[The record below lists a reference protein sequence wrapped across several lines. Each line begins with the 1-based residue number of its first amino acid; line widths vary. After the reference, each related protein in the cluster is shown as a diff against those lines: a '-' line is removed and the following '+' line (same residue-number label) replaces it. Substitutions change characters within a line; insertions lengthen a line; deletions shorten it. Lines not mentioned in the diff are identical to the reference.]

1 VILSLGATMRR
12 RDFIRIVGAAATW
25 PLAARAQQA
34 GRVPRI
40 GFLSDQSERPHPFN
54 ARDYILKRLRDLGY
68 QDQRN
73 MVVDYRYAAGELN
86 RLSVLASELAA
97 LPVDVLIAIGT
108 PASKAALAATGKIP
122 IVFSRVADPVA
133 SGLVTSLAH
142 PGGNATG
149 TTVIT
154 SDLAEKRLALLKEI
168 APRVSRIGALHEKNF
183 APGDAELKQL
193 VSAAPRLGLEL
204 HEIAVTPPLAAML
217 DAASGE
223 IAQTSVEALFIGSSG
238 WFEDLYQNTLELANK
253 SRLPTLYV
261 RPEFVRAG
269 GLMSYGPDWGQM
281 YGIAVDYV
289 VRIIKGAKPSELP
302 VQQPTTLKL
311 LINLSAARSI
321 GLNVPP
327 PLIARADEVIE

>member
-1 VILSLGATMRR
+1 MRR
-12 RDFIRIVGAAATW
+12 RDFIRIVGSADAW
-25 PLAARAQQA
+25 PLAVRAQQP
-34 GRVPRI
+34 GRLPSI

-54 ARDYILKRLRDLGY
+54 ARDYLLKRLRELGY
-68 QDQRN
+68 QDERN
-73 MVVDYRYAAGELN
+73 MVIEYRYAAGELN
-86 RLSVLASELAA
+86 RLPVLAAELAA

-108 PASKAALAATGKIP
+108 PASKAALAATEKIP

-168 APRVSRIGALHEKNF
+168 APRVSRIGVLHEKNF
-183 APGDAELKQL
+183 QPGDAELKQL
-193 VSAAPRLGLEL
+193 ISAAPRLGLEI
-204 HEIAVTPPLAAML
+204 HAVAVAPPLAATL
-217 DAASGE
+217 DAALGE
-223 IAQTSVEALFIGSSG
+223 IAQASMEGLFIGSSG

-253 SRLPTLYV
+253 SRLPALYV

-281 YGIAVDYV
+281 YGIAADYV
-289 VRIIKGAKPSELP
+289 VRIIKGAKPAELP

-311 LINLSAARSI
+311 LINLSASKAI
-321 GLNVPP
+321 GLSMPP
-327 PLIARADEVIE
+327 SLIARADEVIE

>member
-1 VILSLGATMRR
+1 MRR
-12 RDFIRIVGAAATW
+12 RDFIRIVGSAAAW
-25 PLAARAQQA
+25 PLAARAQQP
-34 GRVPRI
+34 GRLPSI

-54 ARDYILKRLRDLGY
+54 ARDYLLKRLRELGY

-73 MVVDYRYAAGELN
+73 MVIEYRYAAGELN
-86 RLSVLASELAA
+86 RLPVLAAELAA

-168 APRVSRIGALHEKNF
+168 APRVSRIGVLHEKNF
-183 APGDAELKQL
+183 QPGDAELKQL
-193 VSAAPRLGLEL
+193 ISAAPRLGLEI
-204 HEIAVTPPLAAML
+204 HAVAVAPPLAATL
-217 DAASGE
+217 DAALGE
-223 IAQTSVEALFIGSSG
+223 IAQASMEGLFIGSSG

-253 SRLPTLYV
+253 SRLPALYV

-281 YGIAVDYV
+281 YGIAADYV
-289 VRIIKGAKPSELP
+289 VRIIKGAKPAELP

-311 LINLSAARSI
+311 LINLSASKAI
-321 GLNVPP
+321 GLSMPP
-327 PLIARADEVIE
+327 SLIARADEVIE

>member
-1 VILSLGATMRR
+1 MRR
-12 RDFIRIVGAAATW
+12 RNFIALLGGAAAW
-25 PLAARAQQA
+25 PLAARAQQT
-34 GRVPRI
+34 RRLQRI

-54 ARDYILKRLRDLGY
+54 ARDYFLKRLRELGY
-68 QDQRN
+68 QDPGN
-73 MVVDYRYAAGELN
+73 VVIEYRYAAGELT
-86 RLSVLASELAA
+86 RLPVLASELAA

-133 SGLVTSLAH
+133 SGLVKSLAY

-154 SDLAEKRLALLKEI
+154 SDLAEKRLALLKETV
-168 APRVSRIGALHEKNF
+168 PGVNRIGVVHEKNF
-183 APGDAELKQL
+183 QPGDAELKQL
-193 VSAAPRLGLEL
+193 LAAAPRLGLE
-204 HEIAVTPPLAAML
+204 ISAVAVEPPLAATL
-217 DAASGE
+217 DAALKE
-223 IAQTSVEALFIGSSG
+223 IAQASVEGLFIGSSG
-238 WFEDLYQNTLELANK
+238 WFEDLYQNTLDLANE

-281 YGIAVDYV
+281 YGIAADYV
-289 VRIIKGAKPSELP
+289 IRILKGAKPAELP

-311 LINLSAARSI
+311 LINLAAAKAI
-321 GLNVPP
+321 NLEVPP
-327 PLIARADEVIE
+327 TLVARADEVVE